1 MKCDLKFNILV
12 RTLFE
17 SRTSDSASGIGGR
30 FMNYITNKY
39 KGFDNLLSLCL
50 GHIEE
55 LIGEGKDLG
64 IYSLAFFYS
73 DFSEEFMEE
82 FDKFSFVS
90 EHNFMEML
98 NQYIDY
104 ESKSFVSKYKF
115 FNEDK
120 DVIYVDLGGA
130 IDGGS

>member
-17 SRTSDSASGIGGR
+17 SRTSDSASDIGGR
-30 FMNYITNKY
+30 FMNCITNKY

-50 GHIEE
+50 GHVEE
-55 LIGEGKDLG
+55 LIDEGKDLG
-64 IYSLAFFYS
+64 VYSFVFFYS

-104 ESKSFVSKYKF
+104 ENDSFVSKYKSF
-115 FNEDK
+115 DK
-120 DVIYVDLGGA
+120 DKGVIHVDL
-130 IDGGS
+130 